1 MRLFKKIRKWFN
13 KNYLSKYLV
22 TYHPAFLTLI
32 EEIELKLSD
41 DIRNKKAKEIM
52 KMINSS
58 QYKRYFYRAV
68 NYNPAIPEL
77 PETPLSFT
85 DRFKIFISKIHIFLF
100 RRDIYK
106 KLQLFKKIS
115 AEFIEREKKINEYM
129 KQTSVG
135 ERIERAIELGVISK
149 DTQELI
155 FTREE

>member
-1 MRLFKKIRKWFN
+1 MKIFKRIQKWFN
-13 KNYLSKYLV
+13 KNFLSKYLV

-52 KMINSS
+52 KLINSS
-58 QYKRYFYRAV
+58 QYKRFFYRAV
-68 NYNPAIPEL
+68 NYNPAVPEP
-77 PETPLSFT
+77 PETPISFG

-115 AEFIEREKKINEYM
+115 AEFIEREKKIDEYM
-129 KQTSVG
+129 KQTNVG
-135 ERIERAIELGVISK
+135 ERIERAVELGIIDEDARK
-149 DTQELI
+149 LI
-155 FTREE
+155 FAREE